1 MPPGRWYAVHPA
13 QAQASRERGRLQMVK
28 KEEDDEGYTSVQ
40 TARPQTLNRPGQELF
55 RQLFRQLRY
64 HESSGPLETLSRL
77 RELCRWWLRPDVLS
91 KPQILELLVLEQ
103 FLSILPGELRTWVQL
118 HHPESGEEAV
128 ALLEELQKD
137 LDGTPQRDPGP
148 AQSPDVHWMG
158 TGPLQSAQTWPPASP
173 LRSGSALGDHLELP
187 YAIGVHDFLAEQ
199 SAPPAAQVHAISQSE
214 GIPGSPGDGVRATR
228 SLTAEPQEAMTF
240 KDVEVTFSLDEW
252 GWLDSAQRNL
262 YRDVMLENYGNM
274 ASLVGPFSK
283 PALISWLEA
292 REPWGLNIQAA
303 KPKRDPGASPRGGKL
318 QIETNKLILKRAPLE
333 DEETFTV
340 PSGCPVTSASEGI
353 GLRISFEQKSRPCGK
368 KYCESPTQVKNKKE
382 EIDLSHKVGKE
393 FEVLGRSNSFDL
405 KHVTYLRVSKRKRS
419 LKHGCGRHF
428 RKGSHHYDYKKYG
441 KGLRHTIG
449 GFSLHQRIH
458 TGLKGSEKD
467 TGGKGFSLSA
477 HHQHEQSLYLV
488 GPLYRCHYCE
498 RTFNRSSHLA
508 YHQRLHTQEKPFKC
522 RVCEKPFRWSSN
534 CVRHE
539 KIHTGV
545 KPYKCNL
552 CEKAFQRVSAYR
564 LHQET
569 HTKQKFELNQYEEAL
584 TYNSGLGHH
593 FRDQRGEKPFDC
605 SQCRKSFHCKSY
617 VLEHQRIH
625 TQEKPYKCTKCR
637 KTFRWRS
644 NFTRH
649 VRLHQEE
656 EFCEQ
661 EKHREDFRQ
670 NCSPLPL
677 TTVAPTMEKTF
688 SCQQCGKTFTQ
699 KKTLSEHQRIHT
711 GEKPYQCS
719 ECAKGFTY
727 RSAFIVHKKQHAIK
741 RKPEAGPSV
750 SQDTVLQTPQSS
762 HTTEEPY
769 KCGQC
774 GKDFRNHS
782 FLLIHQRIHTRE
794 KPYKCRECGK
804 AFRWSSN
811 LYRHQRQH
819 SLHQKYESPKSKET
833 PDLQP
838 KVLPDLQPKVLPGQ
852 KPFWCQECGKSFTR
866 KRSLLDHKGI
876 HSGEKRYKCNLC
888 GKSYDRN
895 YRLVNHQ
902 RVHTTERPFK
912 CEWCGKDFIGKHT
925 LSVHQRKHTAAPQSE
940 CSQPGLSSYQDVG
953 LNVQELEPREEK
965 PFKDGK
971 EPCDQSVTLTGLHS
985 VPTEKK
991 CHKCSICGKTF
1002 NKSSHLVSH
1011 KRFHTR
1017 ERPFKCRVCGK
1028 TFRWSS
1034 NLARH
1039 MKNHI

>member
-28 KEEDDEGYTSVQ
+28 KEEDDDEGYTSVQ

-128 ALLEELQKD
+128 ALLEELQRD
-137 LDGTPQRDPGP
+137 LDGTPRRDPGP

-158 TGPLQSAQTWPPASP
+158 TGALRSAQIWPPASP

-187 YAIGVHDFLAEQ
+187 CAIGVCDFLAGQ
-199 SAPPAAQVHAISQSE
+199 SDPPAAQVCALSQRE
-214 GIPGSPGDGVRATR
+214 GIPESPGDGVRTTR

-240 KDVEVTFSLDEW
+240 KDVEVTFSQDEW

-303 KPKRDPGASPRGGKL
+303 KPKRDPGASPKGGKL
-318 QIETNKLILKRAPLE
+318 QIETNKLILKQEPLE
-333 DEETFTV
+333 DAETFTV
-340 PSGCPVTSASEGI
+340 PSGCPGTLSEGM
-353 GLRISFEQKSRPCGK
+353 GLRVSFEQKSRPCGK
-368 KYCESPTQVKNKKE
+368 KYCGNPTQVKDKKE
-382 EIDLSHKVGKE
+382 EIDLSHKMGKE
-393 FEVLGRSNSFDL
+393 TEVLGRSNSFDL
-405 KHVTYLRVSKRKRS
+405 KHVTYLRVPRRKRS

-428 RKGSHHYDYKKYG
+428 RKGSHNYDYKKYG
-441 KGLRHTIG
+441 KGLRHTVG
-449 GFSLHQRIH
+449 GFSLHPRVH
-458 TGLKGSEKD
+458 AGLKGNEKD
-467 TGGKGFSLSA
+467 TCGKGFGLSA

-488 GPLYRCHYCE
+488 GALYRCRYCE
-498 RTFNRSSHLA
+498 RTFSRSSHLA

-569 HTKQKFELNQYEEAL
+569 HIKQKFELNQYEEAL
-584 TYNSGLGHH
+584 PYSSGLGHH
-593 FRDQRGEKPFDC
+593 LRDQGGEKPFDC

-625 TQEKPYKCTKCR
+625 TQEKPYKCSKCR

-656 EFCEQ
+656 ELCAQ
-661 EKHREDFRQ
+661 KKCREDFRQ

-677 TTVAPTMEKTF
+677 TTVAPTVEKTF

-750 SQDTVLQTPQSS
+750 SQDTVLQVAQSS
-762 HTTEEPY
+762 NAMEEPY
-769 KCGQC
+769 RCGQC

-819 SLHQKYESPKSKET
+819 SLHQQYESPKSHET

-838 KVLPDLQPKVLPGQ
+838 KVLPDQ

-925 LSVHQRKHTAAPQSE
+925 LSVHQRKHITAAQSE
-940 CSQPGLSSYQDVG
+940 CSQPGLSSFQDVG
-953 LNVQELEPREEK
+953 FSVQQFEPREEK
-965 PFKDGK
+965 PLEDCK
-971 EPCDQSVTLTGLHS
+971 EPCNQSSMLTGLHS
-985 VPTEKK
+985 VPPEKK
-991 CHKCSICGKTF
+991 CHKCNICGKTF
-1002 NKSSHLVSH
+1002 SKSSHLVSH

-1039 MKNHI
+1039 MKNHTQD